1 MNFLSHY
8 YFDRNTSDPNQVLG
22 SVLPD
27 LVKNANKLWNLHPEK
42 KKEEF
47 SQSYHLTSILCGWRR
62 HIFVDNYFHN
72 SDFFK
77 EHTRKIRTAIAPILE
92 DSPVR
97 SFFMAHI
104 ALEVMLDSLLLTFE
118 LVNADDFY
126 GHLNQSHRPSI
137 TRFLEINE
145 LEDTPRFLH
154 FFDKFIEANY
164 LNSYRETQN
173 VMFALNRVCMRI
185 WENPLNDIQKLQLTD
200 ILIDYL
206 KHLEL
211 SFMNIFDDIDLRL
224 N

>member
-47 SQSYHLTSILCGWRR
+47 SDSTHLTSILSGWRR
-62 HIFVDNYFHN
+62 HVFVDNYFHN

-104 ALEVMLDSLLLTFE
+104 ALEVMLDSLLLTRE
-118 LVNADDFY
+118 LVNPNDFY

-137 TRFLEINE
+137 TRFLEINQ

-154 FFDKFIEANY
+154 FFDKFIEVNY
-164 LNSYRETQN
+164 LNSYRETRN

-185 WENPLNDIQKLQLTD
+185 WENPLNNTQKLQLTEV
-200 ILIDYL
+200 LIDYL
-206 KHLEL
+206 KYLEL
-211 SFMNIFDDIDLRL
+211 SFMSIFEDIDRRL

>member
-8 YFDRNTSDPNQVLG
+8 YFDRNTLDPNQVLG

-47 SQSYHLTSILCGWRR
+47 SSSAHLTSILSGWRR

-77 EHTRKIRTAIAPILE
+77 EHTQKIRTAISPILE

-104 ALEVMLDSLLLTFE
+104 ALEVLLDSLLLTRE
-118 LVNADDFY
+118 LVNPDDFY
-126 GHLNQSHRPSI
+126 GHLNQSDRPSI
-137 TRFLEINE
+137 TRFLEINQ
-145 LEDTPRFLH
+145 LVDTPRFLL
-154 FFDKFIEANY
+154 FFDKFIEVNY
-164 LNSYRETQN
+164 LNNYRETQN

-185 WENPLNDIQKLQLTD
+185 WENPLNDIQKLQLTEV
-200 ILIDYL
+200 LIDYL

-211 SFMNIFDDIDLRL
+211 SFMNIFDDIDRRL